1 MLHLHVKMFI
11 FYTSQMQLV
20 PQGTTVLTAKTNY
33 CKNPLLEAA
42 SRLILRKNCSSNPT
56 TNL

>member
-1 MLHLHVKMFI
+1 
-11 FYTSQMQLV
+11 MQLV